1 MGGKRICTK
10 CQEDKL
16 LTEFRK
22 DSSRPLGHS
31 YICKPCNVR
40 KDAVRYASDIMGQRK
55 RGLHVPWNLTI
66 ITAFENLSKGNKF
79 PVEYQNLAW
88 GV

>member
-1 MGGKRICTK
+1 
-10 CQEDKL
+10 
-16 LTEFRK
+16 
-22 DSSRPLGHS
+22 
-31 YICKPCNVR
+31 
-40 KDAVRYASDIMGQRK
+40 MGQRK